1 MKTLQDFLDK
11 IPDED
16 HQERLKHVIDW
27 VSETFPDLALEIK
40 WSQPM
45 FTHNG
50 TFIISFS
57 ASSQHFSVA
66 PERQVLEEF
75 RDKLTEAGYSHS
87 KALFRIR
94 WNQDVNYALLQ
105 EIIERSIEFKK
116 GSKTFWAKWT
126 E

>member
-1 MKTLQDFLDK
+1 
-11 IPDED
+11 
-16 HQERLKHVIDW
+16 
-27 VSETFPDLALEIK
+27 
-40 WSQPM
+40 M

>member
-40 WSQPM
+40 WNQPM

>member
-1 MKTLQDFLDK
+1 
-11 IPDED
+11 
-16 HQERLKHVIDW
+16 
-27 VSETFPDLALEIK
+27 
-40 WSQPM
+40 
-45 FTHNG
+45 
-50 TFIISFS
+50 
-57 ASSQHFSVA
+57 VA